1 MFDILFPAAVVK
13 CRRRIKQYQSDAENR
28 ATDDMTGL
36 PVKTGEKDQKYQS
49 GDTDQGSC
57 SMSNTIENFFQ

>member
-1 MFDILFPAAVVK
+1 
-13 CRRRIKQYQSDAENR
+13 
-28 ATDDMTGL
+28 MTGL
-36 PVKTGEKDQKYQS
+36 PVKAGEKDQKYQS